1 MCCFCTSEPIMWCI
15 SNGLIR
21 YNTEKTMSKLIGQL
35 KKTLELI
42 QRCFEEDFPG
52 SFSNVF
58 ILFSALSQYV
68 YDLIFSTFSKTLNI
82 RHKMK
87 YEKKAE
93 GVIEGRG
100 SVNWSWIDQID
111 KSKQDSEKQYNV
123 NPLFPRCCIWVAN
136 RPLTVRLYCGR
147 CCISYFRLS
156 FFIFWGSVLWGGCAL
171 TLWTA
176 HSL

>member
-1 MCCFCTSEPIMWCI
+1 MSLLCDVSQTVLLGTIQK
-15 SNGLIR
+15 
-21 YNTEKTMSKLIGQL
+21 KTMSKLIGQL

-100 SVNWSWIDQID
+100 SVN
-111 KSKQDSEKQYNV
+111 
-123 NPLFPRCCIWVAN
+123 
-136 RPLTVRLYCGR
+136 
-147 CCISYFRLS
+147 
-156 FFIFWGSVLWGGCAL
+156 
-171 TLWTA
+171 
-176 HSL
+176 